1 MIQISSPKRLTMAL
15 TLGLCSSLWMATPG
29 MAQGYRPNSSPTYNS
44 GSTPNLSEA
53 TAVLES
59 AVRNLYQKLE
69 PGQDPQPNELI
80 AYADLRVLRLYTGAL
95 EVAGWDLEHAAN
107 DFSQQDYSRYRYN
120 SQINDERMAQ
130 RRERYLSFREA
141 VRNLLLRVR
150 STAVSVDHQI
160 SFCDPRAI
168 QEWRQEVVP
177 ALDDTIA
184 ATQPLFYDD
193 DDAARYHTPGQQ
205 ASNNQPNIV
214 PTSSG
219 LPQNAVEVAKFPTF
233 QPYEGKGQGTG
244 RYFEVKAFGG
254 PVMIRKIRFRQV
266 DNANSTIGSSTPRE
280 LVINK
285 VIEADQVMYFAC
297 NRDRM
302 VNLTRMEIEWE
313 NADGRRKGF
322 GSIDLVSEIP
332 NQRR

>member
-1 MIQISSPKRLTMAL
+1 M
-15 TLGLCSSLWMATPG
+15 
-29 MAQGYRPNSSPTYNS
+29 
-44 GSTPNLSEA
+44 
-53 TAVLES
+53 
-59 AVRNLYQKLE
+59 
-69 PGQDPQPNELI
+69 
-80 AYADLRVLRLYTGAL
+80 
-95 EVAGWDLEHAAN
+95 
-107 DFSQQDYSRYRYN
+107 
-120 SQINDERMAQ
+120 
-130 RRERYLSFREA
+130 
-141 VRNLLLRVR
+141 
-150 STAVSVDHQI
+150 
-160 SFCDPRAI
+160 
-168 QEWRQEVVP
+168 VP

-193 DDAARYHTPGQQ
+193 DDAARYHAPGQQ
-205 ASNNQPNIV
+205 ASIPSNKQPNIV

-219 LPQNAVEVAKFPTF
+219 VPENAVEVGKFPHYL
-233 QPYEGKGQGTG
+233 PYDGKGQGSG

-254 PVMIRKIRFRQV
+254 PVMIRKIRFRQI
-266 DNANSTIGSSTPRE
+266 DNANSTIGSSVPRE

-302 VNLTRMEIEWE
+302 VHLTKMEIEWE